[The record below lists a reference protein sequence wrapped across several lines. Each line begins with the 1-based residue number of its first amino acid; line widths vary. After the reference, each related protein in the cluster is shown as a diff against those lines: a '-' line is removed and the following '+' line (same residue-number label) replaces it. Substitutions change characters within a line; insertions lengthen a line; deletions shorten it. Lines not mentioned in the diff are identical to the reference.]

1 MTTPHLKYINCL
13 NPSGTHKTAYFQWD
27 TPNTTSPI
35 ICVHGLTRNAHDFDK
50 LAQALSHRTQVICPD
65 VVGRGQSD
73 WLPSPQL
80 YDYSQYVSDMNTL
93 ITQTKSPKISWVGT
107 SMGGLI
113 GMMLAAMPQSPIKYL
128 IINDV
133 GPYLEAKALDRIA
146 SYTGTAPK
154 FKNLQEVEQYLRTV
168 HAPFAP
174 MTNQDWQAMARHGSK
189 QTANGNYQLSYDPKI
204 GDALRASLTGQDIN
218 LWPIWEAISCPTLVI
233 RGAKSDLLSQETA
246 QQMTKTGPKAQ
257 LIEIAQAGHAPSL
270 MSQDQIN
277 LIANWLK
284 DHKML

>member
-1 MTTPHLKYINCL
+1 MTTPQQKYVNCQ
-13 NPSGTHKTAYFQWD
+13 NPKGSHKTAYFQWGNPGP
-27 TPNTTSPI
+27 TPPI

-50 LAQALSHRTQVICPD
+50 LAQALSHRTQVLCPD

-93 ITQTKSPKISWVGT
+93 MTQTKAPKISWIGT

-113 GMMLAAMPQSPIKYL
+113 GMMLAAMPQSPIKCL

-133 GPYLEAKALDRIA
+133 GPYLEAKALDRIG
-146 SYTGTAPK
+146 SYVGTAPK
-154 FKNLQEVEQYLRTV
+154 FQNLKEVEHYLRTV

-174 MTNQDWQAMARHGSK
+174 MTNQDWQTMAQHGSK
-189 QTANGNYQLSYDPKI
+189 QTPDGSYQLSYDPKI
-204 GDALRASLTGQDIN
+204 GDALRASLTGQDVN

-233 RGAKSDLLSQETA
+233 RGAKSDLLSKGTA
-246 QQMTKTGPKAQ
+246 QQMTTTGPKAQ
-257 LIEIAQAGHAPSL
+257 LIEIAEAGHAPSL

-284 DHKML
+284 EQKML